1 MGRELKMKKKNKS
14 RRRNR
19 RRKLRCIR
27 NFSMAV
33 IFAGLLSIFALTLS
47 AHNSDTAVYDYNA
60 GASSYPENTSA
71 ATFQTTYSVTDG
83 KEDNTSTIITELAV
97 IDVRLDAD
105 TESRLA
111 LLAGEDSEIAEIYA
125 ARDSYPAE
133 VLTALVNNLELKE
146 FVRGY
151 LTADGTAQ
159 GGLSEEE
166 MAQAYPLFLQWDS
179 RWGYVPYGKTNIGI
193 SGCGPTCMSMVI
205 FALTR
210 NASATPDALAS
221 YSMDNGY
228 YSQGAGTTWLFMT
241 DAAKKYGLCA
251 NELGL
256 DESVMKQYLDMGH
269 PIICAMR
276 PGDFTTV
283 GHFIMIYGYDENGFL
298 INDPN
303 SRERSGK
310 HWDFDT
316 LHYQIKNLWGYYK
329 A

>member
-1 MGRELKMKKKNKS
+1 MKKKHKS
-14 RRRNR
+14 NRRNR
-19 RRKLRCIR
+19 RRKLKRIR
-27 NFSMAV
+27 NLSITV
-33 IFAGLLSIFALTLS
+33 IFMGLLSILALKLS
-47 AHNSDTAVYDYNA
+47 AHNSDTAIYDYNA
-60 GASSYPENTSA
+60 ETSVCLENTF
-71 ATFQTTYSVTDG
+71 ATTVQTTYSATNS
-83 KEDNTSTIITELAV
+83 KEDNNSTIITEYV
-97 IDVRLDAD
+97 VKDTRLDAD
-105 TESRLA
+105 MESRLA

-125 ARDSYPAE
+125 ARNSYPEE

-146 FVRGY
+146 FVKGY
-151 LTADGTAQ
+151 LTADGTVK

-166 MAQAYPLFLQWDS
+166 MAQDYPLLLQWDS
-179 RWGYVPYGKTNIGI
+179 RWGYSPYGKNNIGI

-205 FALTR
+205 YALTR
-210 NASATPDALAS
+210 NASATPDTLAA

-256 DESVMKQYLDMGH
+256 DEAVMKQYLDLGH

-303 SRERSGK
+303 SRERSSK

>member
-1 MGRELKMKKKNKS
+1 MKKRHKS

-19 RRKLRCIR
+19 IRKLRRIR

-33 IFAGLLSIFALTLS
+33 IFAGLLSILALKLS
-47 AHNSDTAVYDYNA
+47 AHNSNTAVYDYSA
-60 GASSYPENTSA
+60 GTSAHPENTSA
-71 ATFQTTYSVTDG
+71 TTVQTTYSMTNS
-83 KEDNTSTIITELAV
+83 KEDNNSTIITEFV
-97 IDVRLDAD
+97 VKDTRLDAD
-105 TESRLA
+105 IESRLA

-125 ARDSYPAE
+125 ARNSYPEE

-146 FVRGY
+146 FVKGY
-151 LTADGTAQ
+151 LTADGTVK
-159 GGLSEEE
+159 GGLSVEE
-166 MAQAYPLFLQWDS
+166 MAQDYPLLLQWDS
-179 RWGYVPYGKTNIGI
+179 RWGYSPYGKNNIGI

-210 NASATPDALAS
+210 NASATPDTLAA
-221 YSMDNGY
+221 YSMNNGY

-241 DAAKKYGLCA
+241 EAAKKYGLCA

-256 DESVMKQYLDMGH
+256 DEAVMKQYLDLGH

-303 SRERSGK
+303 SRERSSK

-316 LHYQIKNLWGYYK
+316 LHYQIKNLWGYYL
-329 A
+329 